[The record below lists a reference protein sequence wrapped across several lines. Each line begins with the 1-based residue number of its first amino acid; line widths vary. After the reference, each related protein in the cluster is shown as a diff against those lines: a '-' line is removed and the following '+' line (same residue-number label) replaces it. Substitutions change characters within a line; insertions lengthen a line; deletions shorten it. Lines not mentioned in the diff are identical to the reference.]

1 MADLLLE
8 LAEKARRN
16 PRRIVLPEAQD
27 ARVRQAAATLKSQG
41 LCEPVLVD
49 DGRMGGG
56 APAGV
61 EVVRVQR
68 DPRAEKF
75 AHELVELRKSK
86 GLTLDEARKKLLD
99 PLFFGAML
107 VRTGDCQGAVS
118 GSEAATAD
126 VLRAALQVVGLS
138 RGCKTLSSC
147 FLMLLKDR
155 TYTYADCGVVP
166 NPTDEQLVDIAI
178 ASAESHRRLVG
189 EAPRVAM
196 LSFSTKGS
204 ASHPDVDKVVRAT
217 EMLRKRAP
225 ELTCDGEL
233 QLDAAIVPSVAE
245 KKCPGSPLAGKA
257 NVLIFPDLDAGNI
270 AYKLT
275 QRLAGAIALG
285 PLVQGTSQP
294 FMDLS
299 RGCSAED
306 IVHVATIA
314 AVLANA

>member
-178 ASAESHRRLVG
+178 ASAESHRRLV
-189 EAPRVAM
+189 ALFIDIIL
-196 LSFSTKGS
+196 LSG
-204 ASHPDVDKVVRAT
+204 ALIRYNIVVD
-217 EMLRKRAP
+217 L
-225 ELTCDGEL
+225 LISYWIICIIHI
-233 QLDAAIVPSVAE
+233 IVIMAVINKSQIIQ
-245 KKCPGSPLAGKA
+245 C
-257 NVLIFPDLDAGNI
+257 
-270 AYKLT
+270 Y
-275 QRLAGAIALG
+275 RL
-285 PLVQGTSQP
+285 
-294 FMDLS
+294 
-299 RGCSAED
+299 
-306 IVHVATIA
+306 
-314 AVLANA
+314 

>member
-1 MADLLLE
+1 MGQLLLE

-27 ARVRQAAATLKSQG
+27 ARVRQAATTLKAQG

-49 DGRMGGG
+49 DGRMGS

-68 DPRAEKF
+68 DPRLEKF
-75 AHELVELRKSK
+75 ANQYFELRKAK
-86 GLTLDEARKKLLD
+86 GMTLEEARKKLLE
-99 PLFFGAML
+99 PLNFGAML
-107 VRTGDCQGAVS
+107 VRTGDCQGGVS

-126 VLRAALQVVGLS
+126 VLRAGLQLVGLAK
-138 RGCKTLSSC
+138 GCKTLSSC
-147 FLMLLKDR
+147 FLMILKDR
-155 TYTYADCGVVP
+155 TFTYGDCGVVP
-166 NPTDEQLVDIAI
+166 NPTAEQLVDIAI

-189 EAPRVAM
+189 ESPRVAL

-204 ASHPDVDKVVRAT
+204 ASHPDVDKVVQAT

-225 ELTCDGEL
+225 QLTCDGEL

-270 AYKLT
+270 GYKLT

-285 PLVQGTSQP
+285 PLVQGLEQP

-299 RGCSAED
+299 RGCSVED

-314 AVLANA
+314 AVLAN